1 MIQFRMTKTE
11 QLKAVADRLSDEQ
24 IDTLLS
30 FAHAMVDTPFYETAS
45 PEALASLDRGLLQ
58 LERGEGVP
66 LEELS
71 EKLAAARRSQT

>member
-1 MIQFRMTKTE
+1 MTKTE

-24 IDTLLS
+24 IGTLLS
-30 FAHAMVDTPFYETAS
+30 FAHAMADAPFYETAP
-45 PEALASLDRGLLQ
+45 PEALASLDRGLRQ

-71 EKLAAARRSQT
+71 ERLAVARRSQT